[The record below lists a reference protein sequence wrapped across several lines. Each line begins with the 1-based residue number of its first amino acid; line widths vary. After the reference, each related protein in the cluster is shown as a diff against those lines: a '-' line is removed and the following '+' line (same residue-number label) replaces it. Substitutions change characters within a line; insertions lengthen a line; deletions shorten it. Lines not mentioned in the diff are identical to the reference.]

1 MRIAIGSWQTLV
13 NPKVSCAIII
23 PSYKETLALPKMLF
37 ELQLGLTA
45 TDAIIVM
52 DDSPEPIANEIEAA
66 CSEVLKKSNAD
77 YFFVNHRG
85 KAGRG
90 DAVRRGMEQAVTL
103 FPSLEFVMECD
114 AVDILRVKESK
125 IEADLLIGSRYLRD
139 SKVQGWPFSRRIFS
153 RALNFIIPR
162 VLQINV
168 TDITNGLRRYS
179 INAVNEIIAQYQVN
193 KGFIYLSEQAL
204 ALEKRGLLINEL
216 PTVFVNRTQGSSTV
230 TWREVLASLRGVIG
244 LVRLKH
250 KDY

>member
-1 MRIAIGSWQTLV
+1 
-13 NPKVSCAIII
+13 
-23 PSYKETLALPKMLF
+23 MLF
-37 ELQLGLTA
+37 ELQFGLTA

-52 DDSPEPIANEIEAA
+52 DDSPEPIADEVEAA
-66 CSEVLKKSNAD
+66 CSEVLKESSAS
-77 YFFVNHRG
+77 YLFVNHQG
-85 KAGRG
+85 KVGRG

-114 AVDILRVKESK
+114 ADGSHRPVDILRVKESK

-162 VLQINV
+162 VLQVNV

-204 ALEKRGLLINEL
+204 ALEKRGLLIKEL

-244 LVRLKH
+244 LVTLKH